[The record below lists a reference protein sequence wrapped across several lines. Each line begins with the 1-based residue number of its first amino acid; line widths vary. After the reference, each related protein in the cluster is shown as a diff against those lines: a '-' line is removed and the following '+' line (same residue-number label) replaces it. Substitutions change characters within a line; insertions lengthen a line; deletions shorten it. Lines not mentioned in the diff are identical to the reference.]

1 MDGTGMNGLEKDIAY
16 YRQLLLRYN
25 NDDRHLKEIRGIRKR
40 IVNIIDTSFKGET
53 KQEWM
58 DKVVQ
63 IEVETVQPVIDY
75 DDDYQRMNEYY
86 DSYKKTGN
94 ADDGIECW
102 KLKTNIY
109 QSLMK
114 KYDPDI
120 DITTFAK
127 YKMILLIDIDY
138 PKLLSQSILQ
148 NWSFN
153 VEAIVAEVKEELTK
167 GSTIDESFDKVKE
180 SGTKKIINIMDWKKK
195 ND

>member
-1 MDGTGMNGLEKDIAY
+1 MNGLEKDIAY